1 MTLPKPSLPSGL
13 RLYAIGDIHGRV
25 DLLTQLIRKIE
36 TDNQSRKGK
45 SRLLFLGD
53 YIDRGL
59 FSRQVIELL
68 LQLRKKVKPAPIFL
82 LGNHEQVMREV
93 LRGDEMLLLS
103 WMHWG
108 GRETL
113 LSYGVTPPANEKEV
127 KAAQA
132 NLAAK
137 TPKEH
142 QDFLDLLENS
152 AEYGDYFFCHA
163 GVRPGIG
170 LYDQNEQDLIWI
182 RHEFLKHEGDFGKIV
197 VHGHSISMQPEILAN
212 RINIDTGAYATGTL
226 TALGLEG
233 SKQWLIQ
240 TG

>member
-1 MTLPKPSLPSGL
+1 MKTHHPSLPAGL

-25 DLLTQLIRKIE
+25 DLVTQLIRKIE
-36 TDNQSRKGK
+36 EDDKARSGK

-68 LQLRKKVKPAPIFL
+68 MQLEKKMKPAPLFL

-93 LRGDEMLLLS
+93 LQGDDMLLLN

-113 LSYGVTPPANEKEV
+113 LSYGVTPPAGENDT
-127 KAAQA
+127 KAVQAQ
-132 NLAAK
+132 LATQ
-137 TPKEH
+137 TPPEH
-142 QDFLDLLENS
+142 QQFFSGLQS
-152 AEYGDYFFCHA
+152 HVAFGDYFFCHA
-163 GVRPGIG
+163 GVRPGVE
-170 LYDQNEQDLIWI
+170 LKDQSEQDLIWI
-182 RHEFLKHEGDFGKIV
+182 RHDFLKHQGDFGKVI
-197 VHGHSISMQPEILAN
+197 VHGHSISMQPEILEN

-233 SKQWLIQ
+233 TDRWLIQ